1 MTAPWGSLALALACS
16 AVACAKAQTARP
28 CPEARDTRCMT
39 RVSCS
44 YDEARDCEVCHCSPP
59 TPEPVQSSK

>member
-1 MTAPWGSLALALACS
+1 VKPATGALLALAAL
-16 AVACAKAQTARP
+16 VLGACAKAQTAKP

-39 RVSCS
+39 RVNCS

-59 TPEPVQSSK
+59 TPEPVRSSK